1 MHNLT
6 VALRGLLQSRWFTAT
21 AVLTIALGIGANAAV
36 FTVVDRVLL
45 RPLPYHEPDRLVWL
59 ASLHATRGR
68 YSKSSG
74 WDFSQWR
81 DRTTIFEAVEAYWDR
96 PFTITG
102 TQYPEAVVGWQF
114 TATLFATLGATPALG
129 RTFLSEDAEPGRG
142 DVVVLSDALWRRR
155 FNAAPDV
162 VGRVLQLDG
171 RDHTIVG
178 VMPGSFTHPHAG
190 VQLWTPLPMT
200 HAVLQDR
207 KQRALR
213 VVARLRGDVTR
224 DRAEIELLTLARQF
238 EREFPDTHA
247 GWTAA
252 VRPLRDFYTG
262 DAAPLLWVLQGTALI
277 LLLIAASNVTSLVLV
292 RASGRDR
299 ETAIRLALGAGRL
312 SLLRLH
318 LAEGFIVAGTGAAAG
333 LVVAVWGSHVLP
345 QLLATR
351 IRGLGLDNSAA
362 ALDARVLVVTAA
374 AAVVIGVLF
383 GITPLSRRSTALSDS
398 LQSGG
403 RSVAGDR
410 RTRILRSVIVT
421 SQIALSVTL
430 LVGAGLLVR
439 SFSQLQSR
447 SFGFRTAG
455 IVTAQLQLPQ
465 DRYPGAERSGAFLQQ
480 LVAGLAG
487 LPGVES
493 AAAINTL
500 PLTGFN
506 ALRPHQLPGA
516 TPDERMAEF
525 RIVTPDYF
533 RTMEI
538 PLRRGRAFDDRDRLG
553 SQDVIIVNESLA
565 RRLWPDRDPVGQ
577 TLLVADWMTRS
588 PKIVVGVVGDTRH
601 HDLALEPEPE
611 IYRPAYQLY
620 WPFFGLVVRAHT
632 TPELLERSLR
642 NVAGEVDRNVP
653 ISAVRAFDDL
663 ADTTWAWRR
672 SSMALLGAFAAAA
685 SLLAFVG
692 VYGVMAY
699 TVAERSREIGV
710 RMALGARPAD
720 IARRVIAHGAALTG
734 LGLSLGLLLSAAL
747 AGVLGALLF
756 GVAPLDPLT
765 FAGVAFL
772 TSVSTLAA
780 GAVPAL
786 MAARVDPNVALRA
799 D

>member
-1 MHNLT
+1 MT
-6 VALRGLLQSRWFTAT
+6 QAL
-21 AVLTIALGIGANAAV
+21 
-36 FTVVDRVLL
+36 
-45 RPLPYHEPDRLVWL
+45 
-59 ASLHATRGR
+59 
-68 YSKSSG
+68 
-74 WDFSQWR
+74 
-81 DRTTIFEAVEAYWDR
+81 
-96 PFTITG
+96 
-102 TQYPEAVVGWQF
+102 
-114 TATLFATLGATPALG
+114 
-129 RTFLSEDAEPGRG
+129 
-142 DVVVLSDALWRRR
+142 
-155 FNAAPDV
+155 
-162 VGRVLQLDG
+162 
-171 RDHTIVG
+171 
-178 VMPGSFTHPHAG
+178 
-190 VQLWTPLPMT
+190 
-200 HAVLQDR
+200 LQDR

-213 VVARLRGDVTR
+213 VVARLRDDVTR
-224 DRAEIELLTLARQF
+224 DRAGLELITLGRQF
-238 EREFPDTHA
+238 AKDFADTHA
-247 GWTAA
+247 GWTVA

-277 LLLIAASNVTSLVLV
+277 LLLIAASNVASLVLV

-299 ETAIRLALGAGRL
+299 ETAIHLALGAGRL

-318 LAEGFIVAGTGAAAG
+318 LAEGFIVAGAGAAGG
-333 LVVAVWGSHVLP
+333 LIVAAWGTHVLA

-351 IRGLGLDNSAA
+351 SRGA
-362 ALDARVLVVTAA
+362 ALENDAAIDLRVLLVTAA
-374 AAVVIGVLF
+374 ATAMIGVLF
-383 GITPLSRRSTALSDS
+383 GLIPLSRRSTALSGS
-398 LQSGG
+398 FQSGG

-410 RTRILRSVIVT
+410 RTRMLRNVIVT

-439 SFSQLQSR
+439 SFARLQSQ
-447 SFGFRTAG
+447 SFGFRTDG
-455 IVTAQLQLPQ
+455 VVTAQLQLPQ
-465 DRYPGAERSGAFLQQ
+465 DRYPGTDRSAVFLQQ
-480 LVAGLAG
+480 LVTALAA

-493 AAAINTL
+493 AAAVNTL

-516 TPDERMAEF
+516 APDERMAEF
-525 RIVTPDYF
+525 RVVTPDYF

-538 PLRRGRAFDDRDRLG
+538 PLRRGRVFDDRDRLG
-553 SQDVIIVNESLA
+553 SQDVIVVNESLA
-565 RRLWPDRDPVGQ
+565 RRLWPDREPVGQ

-588 PKIVVGVVGDTRH
+588 PRIVVGVVGDTRH
-601 HDLALEPEPE
+601 HDLARGPEPE
-611 IYRPAYQLY
+611 IYRPAYQMY
-620 WPFFGLVVRAHT
+620 WPFFGLVVRTHT

-642 NVAGEVDRNVP
+642 DVAGQLDRNVP

-663 ADTTWAWRR
+663 ADSTWAWRR
-672 SSMALLGAFAAAA
+672 SSMALFGAFAAAA

-720 IARRVIAHGAALTG
+720 IARRVVAHGAALTG
-734 LGLSLGLLLSAAL
+734 LGVSLGLLLSAAL

-765 FAGVAFL
+765 FAAVAVL